1 MFFGRFLIAFNCL
14 LYIGLALWALAS
26 PLTLLSALEVSGSSR
41 AALIEL
47 QVLIAG
53 SFVGFCLLIV
63 GGLFD
68 QKKTKRS
75 LIGLFLIN
83 ASWLFTRCIALLE
96 GLPEGEHNL
105 SLHGLRVVDPYTRPD
120 CSPISN
126 RPERAHLVSARR
138 SELLISIQPLSR
150 LYAR

>member
-83 ASWLFTRCIALLE
+83 TSWLLTRCIALLD
-96 GLPEGEHNL
+96 GLPEDNSTYLYMGFEL
-105 SLHGLRVVDPYTRPD
+105 STLVLVLIALR
-120 CSPISN
+120 
-126 RPERAHLVSARR
+126 LVTGPRGRTLFRQEEASF
-138 SELLISIQPLSR
+138 
-150 LYAR
+150 

>member
-14 LYIGLALWALAS
+14 LYIGLALWALVS

-41 AALIEL
+41 VALIEL

-75 LIGLFLIN
+75 L
-83 ASWLFTRCIALLE
+83 
-96 GLPEGEHNL
+96 
-105 SLHGLRVVDPYTRPD
+105 
-120 CSPISN
+120 
-126 RPERAHLVSARR
+126 
-138 SELLISIQPLSR
+138 
-150 LYAR
+150 

>member
-14 LYIGLALWALAS
+14 LYIGLAFWALAS

-83 ASWLFTRCIALLE
+83 ASWLLTRCIALLE
-96 GLPEGEHNL
+96 GLPEDNSAYLYMGFEL
-105 SLHGLRVVDPYTRPD
+105 STLVLALIALR
-120 CSPISN
+120 
-126 RPERAHLVSARR
+126 LVTGPRGRTLFRQEEASF
-138 SELLISIQPLSR
+138 
-150 LYAR
+150 

>member
-96 GLPEGEHNL
+96 GLPEGNTTYLYMGFEL
-105 SLHGLRVVDPYTRPD
+105 STLILVLIALR
-120 CSPISN
+120 
-126 RPERAHLVSARR
+126 LVTGPRGRTLFRQEEASF
-138 SELLISIQPLSR
+138 
-150 LYAR
+150 

>member
-14 LYIGLALWALAS
+14 IYIGLALWALAS

-83 ASWLFTRCIALLE
+83 ASWLLTRCIALLE
-96 GLPEGEHNL
+96 GLPEDNSTYEQKYYVDDQYWNGTGPIFIEIGDRPVPEHK
-105 SLHGLRVVDPYTRPD
+105 S
-120 CSPISN
+120 
-126 RPERAHLVSARR
+126 VS
-138 SELLISIQPLSR
+138 
-150 LYAR
+150 

>member
-41 AALIEL
+41 AAIIEL

-53 SFVGFCLLIV
+53 SFIGFCLLIV

-96 GLPEGEHNL
+96 GLPEENTTYLYIGFEL
-105 SLHGLRVVDPYTRPD
+105 STLILVLIALR
-120 CSPISN
+120 
-126 RPERAHLVSARR
+126 LVTGPRGRTLFRQEEASF
-138 SELLISIQPLSR
+138 
-150 LYAR
+150 

>member
-83 ASWLFTRCIALLE
+83 ASWLLTRCIALLE
-96 GLPEGEHNL
+96 GLPEDNSTYLYMGFEL
-105 SLHGLRVVDPYTRPD
+105 STLVLVLIALR
-120 CSPISN
+120 
-126 RPERAHLVSARR
+126 LVTGPRGRTLFRQEEASF
-138 SELLISIQPLSR
+138 
-150 LYAR
+150 

>member
-14 LYIGLALWALAS
+14 LYIGLAFWALAS

-96 GLPEGEHNL
+96 GLPEDNSTYLYMGFEL
-105 SLHGLRVVDPYTRPD
+105 STLVLVLIALR
-120 CSPISN
+120 
-126 RPERAHLVSARR
+126 LVTGPRGRTLFRQEEASF
-138 SELLISIQPLSR
+138 
-150 LYAR
+150 

>member
-14 LYIGLALWALAS
+14 LYIGLAFWALAS

-96 GLPEGEHNL
+96 GLPEENTTYFYLGFEL
-105 SLHGLRVVDPYTRPD
+105 STLILVLIALR
-120 CSPISN
+120 
-126 RPERAHLVSARR
+126 LVTGPRGRTLFRQEEASF
-138 SELLISIQPLSR
+138 
-150 LYAR
+150 

>member
-83 ASWLFTRCIALLE
+83 ASWLSTRCIALFE
-96 GLPEGEHNL
+96 GLPEENTTYLYLGFEL
-105 SLHGLRVVDPYTRPD
+105 STLILVLIALR
-120 CSPISN
+120 
-126 RPERAHLVSARR
+126 LVTGPRGRTLFRQEEASF
-138 SELLISIQPLSR
+138 
-150 LYAR
+150 